1 MKVTK
6 GFYGKSKK
14 ANLQIEESTKNT
26 QKQNLRAG
34 KYHQM
39 SKSLSLNSNY
49 SGVTSLFGFGS
60 RQSSLKTDPSGNDDH
75 VSLGKVGTR
84 VSQEE
89 SFECSSN
96 LQEEPKSYLYL
107 RRADAIDEVSPSL
120 ERWNPPDVI
129 VHRPEESPSLSCK
142 E

>member
-14 ANLQIEESTKNT
+14 SNLQIEESTKNT
-26 QKQNLRAG
+26 QIQNLRAG

-39 SKSLSLNSNY
+39 SKSLSLTSNY
-49 SGVTSLFGFGS
+49 SGITSLFWVGS
-60 RQSSLKTDPSGNDDH
+60 RQSSLKTDDDV
-75 VSLGKVGTR
+75 VSHGRVGTR

-129 VHRPEESPSLSCK
+129 VHRPEESPSLSGK

>member
-1 MKVTK
+1 MKGTK
-6 GFYGKSKK
+6 KLYGKSKK
-14 ANLQIEESTKNT
+14 MNLQIEESTQNKR
-26 QKQNLRAG
+26 KQNLGAG

-39 SKSLSLNSNY
+39 SKSLSLNSNF
-49 SGVTSLFGFGS
+49 SGVTSLFGLGS
-60 RQSSLKTDPSGNDDH
+60 RQSSLKTDDDLVNH
-75 VSLGKVGTR
+75 GRVGTR
-84 VSQEE
+84 VSQEDR
-89 SFECSSN
+89 FECSSN